1 MFRVKFFVC
10 GAIVAMGL
18 QLAGCYTDFGPVV
31 TEPEPINP
39 TAVAARLETGD
50 KLRVGIYGE
59 DALTGVYEINP
70 AGSVTMPLIG
80 AIRAA
85 GRTRAELE
93 RDITSAY
100 RSGNFLQ
107 DPKVTVAVVEFRPY
121 FIMGE
126 AANPGQFPYRSGL
139 NVLTAISTAGGL
151 TYRASRSTV
160 LIQHAGQKEW
170 LEYAMT
176 ANVLIAPG
184 DLIRIPERYF

>member
-1 MFRVKFFVC
+1 MRVKGLVC
-10 GAIVAMGL
+10 GAIIALGL
-18 QLAGCYTDFGPVV
+18 QLGGCYTDFGPVV

-39 TAVAARLETGD
+39 TAVAAHLQTGD
-50 KLRVGIYGE
+50 KLKITVYGE
-59 DALTGVYEINP
+59 DALSNTYDVNP

-80 AIRAA
+80 TIKAA

-93 RDITSAY
+93 REITSAY

-121 FIMGE
+121 YIMGE
-126 AANPGQFPYRSGL
+126 AASPGQFPYRSGL

-160 LIQHAGQKEW
+160 LIQHAGQTQWE
-170 LEYAMT
+170 EYAMT
-176 ANVLIAPG
+176 ANVPIAPG